1 MVISA
6 FDAGR
11 EALRWVTG
19 AAVPAA
25 GGATWPVTRA
35 AGAASSDDLYD
46 GTAGVLFAL
55 AEARLSGIAD
65 FDSRADAA
73 AGRLRSL
80 VAARSGGGPAPAAAD
95 NGLYTGLSGHAAALH
110 AWASVSADDRA
121 AAAARDAIRSLTA
134 ITERGG
140 RVSADRD
147 LLSGEAGILL
157 ALVGIG
163 GSAARPAAAVIADR
177 LIAEAEW
184 PDGEPDWYLTDG
196 FSYFM
201 PNFSHGAA
209 GIAYAL
215 ASASGPL
222 DRPDFLQVALLA
234 GRRLVRLGGRPD
246 GTLAVPNRIPPGGSA
261 APVSYGWC
269 HGPAA
274 PSGCSGCSAG
284 CGRARGG
291 PSRPRRPAGPCAR
304 AGCLSG
310 ATRDSGT
317 TSGSAAGRREW
328 ARWRSTG
335 TRRPATRSGWPG
347 RRHWPAMSWA
357 GASPMRP
364 ACAGRR
370 PSTRPAR
377 LSWSRRSA
385 GCRARPESPAGCS
398 ASRGWSETARPP
410 GGSGGRTARP

>member
-35 AGAASSDDLYD
+35 GGAASSDDLYA

-80 VAARSGGGPAPAAAD
+80 VAARSGRGPARAAAD

-110 AWASVSADDRA
+110 AWASVSGDDRA
-121 AAAARDAIRSLTA
+121 AAAARDAIRSVAA
-134 ITERGG
+134 IAERGG

-196 FSYFM
+196 VSYYL

-222 DRPDFLQVALLA
+222 DRPDSLGVALSA
-234 GRRLVRLGGRPD
+234 GRRLVRLGRRPD
-246 GTLAVPNRIPPGGSA
+246 GTLAVPRRIPPGGSA

-269 HGPAA
+269 HGRRHRPAVRAAQPAA
-274 PSGCSGCSAG
+274 AG
-284 CGRARGG
+284 RGVVRAGRGGPPGRARERAARAALPGILGQRRAVLRDGG
-291 PSRPRRPAGPCAR
+291 SGRDGPRPIPGDRRPAV
-304 AGCLSG
+304 AGLG
-310 ATRDSGT
+310 
-317 TSGSAAGRREW
+317 
-328 ARWRSTG
+328 
-335 TRRPATRSGWPG
+335 
-347 RRHWPAMSWA
+347 A
-357 GASPMRP
+357 GAGPR
-364 ACAGRR
+364 CAGPVHRR
-370 PSTRPAR
+370 
-377 LSWSRRSA
+377 
-385 GCRARPESPAGCS
+385 
-398 ASRGWSETARPP
+398 
-410 GGSGGRTARP
+410 

>member
-6 FDAGR
+6 FDAAR

-25 GGATWPVTRA
+25 GGVTWPVTRA
-35 AGAASSDDLYD
+35 AGAASSDDLYT

-55 AEARLSGIAD
+55 AEARLNGIAD

-80 VAARSGGGPAPAAAD
+80 VAARSGGGPARAAAD

-110 AWASVSADDRA
+110 AWASVSGDGRA

-134 ITERGG
+134 IAERGG

-209 GIAYAL
+209 GIGYAL

-222 DRPDFLQVALLA
+222 DRPDFLEVALSA
-234 GRRLVRLGGRPD
+234 GRRLVRLGRRPD

-261 APVSYGWC
+261 APVSYGWVPRTGR
-269 HGPAA
+269 HRPAVRAAQPAA
-274 PSGCSGCSAG
+274 AG
-284 CGRARGG
+284 RGLVRAGRGGPPGRARERAARAALPGILGQRRAVLRDGG
-291 PSRPRRPAGPCAR
+291 SGRDGPRPVSGDRRPAVAGLGAGTGPRCP
-304 AGCLSG
+304 GPVH
-310 ATRDSGT
+310 
-317 TSGSAAGRREW
+317 RR
-328 ARWRSTG
+328 
-335 TRRPATRSGWPG
+335 
-347 RRHWPAMSWA
+347 
-357 GASPMRP
+357 
-364 ACAGRR
+364 
-370 PSTRPAR
+370 
-377 LSWSRRSA
+377 
-385 GCRARPESPAGCS
+385 
-398 ASRGWSETARPP
+398 
-410 GGSGGRTARP
+410 